1 MGPECPAER
10 PRSDPGR
17 NGSAG
22 AGPGITPTPMEAPM
36 DDPVTREEEQEQIPL
51 GQRLYDRPM
60 LLLVAGIVIMA
71 VFYTGWGMWEVLSLT
86 PSPLP

>member
-1 MGPECPAER
+1 
-10 PRSDPGR
+10 
-17 NGSAG
+17 
-22 AGPGITPTPMEAPM
+22 MEAPM

>member
-1 MGPECPAER
+1 
-10 PRSDPGR
+10 
-17 NGSAG
+17 
-22 AGPGITPTPMEAPM
+22 MEAPM
-36 DDPVTREEEQEQIPL
+36 DDPVTREEGQEQIPL

>member
-1 MGPECPAER
+1 MTP
-10 PRSDPGR
+10 DPK
-17 NGSAG
+17 
-22 AGPGITPTPMEAPM
+22 EAPM
-36 DDPVTREEEQEQIPL
+36 DDPVTREEEREQIPL

-71 VFYTGWGMWEVLSLT
+71 VFYTGWGLWEVLSLT